1 MLVPP
6 ENGNGTTTAP
16 EHEATEARNGH
27 GPHAP
32 SRLAKAMKAPPAP
45 VAEPPPP
52 DDRPVLAAL
61 CYDEPG
67 TATTRFLSSL
77 AGPLAARGVAVHVF
91 TRKEFELKA
100 DGVSLHVLGEGE
112 EGDLAGQVQEFTH
125 RACNAFLRRFQ
136 GAAVPVTL
144 LGCEWSA
151 AQAMSLIRGIT
162 DVNTILS
169 LQSLERQRSDM
180 SSDLSRSIEAI
191 ELAGLREARTIL
203 VHDAGTAEVARHW
216 VPECADR
223 TACLRTPFPVERFSR
238 GIDPGAIKAR
248 YQVGPIDPTIVYVGD
263 LNERYGPDLLVKAMP
278 AVLKNHPQARLVIV
292 GDGGDYWPLRVYTR
306 YLLLEHAVRLPG
318 HVEGDALDELIE
330 AADVVA
336 VPSRE
341 PTPWW
346 PILAGWAGR
355 RPVVTTHGAATGLV
369 EHERDAVLFY
379 PNVNSTVWGVERV
392 LFDAELGRNLGERGA
407 RKLDERF
414 GWGAVAA
421 QVQELMTARAAR

>member
-6 ENGNGTTTAP
+6 ENGHGTTTAA
-16 EHEATEARNGH
+16 EHETTEPRNGH
-27 GPHAP
+27 GPHAIN
-32 SRLAKAMKAPPAP
+32 RLALVRKEPAAPS
-45 VAEPPPP
+45 AEPPPP
-52 DDRPVLAAL
+52 PDERPVLAVL

-67 TATTRFLSSL
+67 SATARFVTDL

-91 TRKEFELKA
+91 TRKGLDVTA
-100 DGVSLHVLGEGE
+100 ASVHVLGEAEDCG
-112 EGDLAGQVQEFTH
+112 LAEQVQEFTH
-125 RACNAFLRRFQ
+125 RACNAFLHKFQ
-136 GAAVPVTL
+136 GGAAPVTI

-151 AQAMSLIRGIT
+151 IQAMSLIRGIT
-162 DVNTILS
+162 EVNTILS

-180 SSDLSRSIEAI
+180 TSDLSRSIEAT
-191 ELAGLREARTIL
+191 ELAGLREARTVL

-223 TACLRTPFPVERFSR
+223 TAVLRQPFPVERFR
-238 GIDPGAIKAR
+238 RDLDPSAVKAR
-248 YQVGPIDPTIVYVGD
+248 YQVGPIDPMIVYVGD

-292 GDGGDYWPLRVYTR
+292 GDGGDFWPLRVYAR

-318 HVEGDALDELIE
+318 SVVGDALDELIQ
-330 AADVVA
+330 AADVIA

-346 PILAGWAGR
+346 PILAGWAAR
-355 RPVVTTHGAATGLV
+355 RPVVTTHGAAPGLV
-369 EHERDAVLFY
+369 EHEKDAVLFY

-392 LFDAELGRNLGERGA
+392 LFDAEFGRGLGERGA

-414 GWGAVAA
+414 GWGAVAE
-421 QVQELMTARAAR
+421 QVHELMSAKAAR